1 MKRELHEWFKQQKMQ
16 KAQSKAKARGSV
28 AVNTQIHL
36 GCLRQARTQSNF
48 DLRFFLGF
56 GAGAVAVVAVLFCW
70 LISLDLVCL

>member
-48 DLRFFLGF
+48 DPHPPTQGKDHNERQVQSHAKEHGLRKEER
-56 GAGAVAVVAVLFCW
+56 
-70 LISLDLVCL
+70 